1 MTVQETE
8 IVKEIRDKYLGKET
22 TTQKI
27 NRLVS
32 LDESVYRSGN
42 IVALSIGIIGMLI
55 FGTGMTCFI
64 VWQINVLGII
74 IGIFGIQVMCLAMP
88 IRNRVI
94 GKKRKEVAR
103 DIQIL
108 SSELLGEN

>member
-42 IVALSIGIIGMLI
+42 IVALTIGIIGMLI
-55 FGTGMTCFI
+55 FGFGMSCFL
-64 VWQINVLGII
+64 VWQNNVLGII
-74 IGIFGIQVMCLAMP
+74 IGIFFKLNFCKVGF
-88 IRNRVI
+88 I
-94 GKKRKEVAR
+94 GFCSCIA
-103 DIQIL
+103 DIICRL
-108 SSELLGEN
+108 FKAVT